1 VKLKLTFESPT
12 SATKTVVVDSADF
25 ATAANHEEI
34 TKRLGVAN
42 WRCVGIEPEVK
53 RAALTEFVFPH

>member
-12 SATKTVVVDSADF
+12 SATKTVIVDSADF